1 MTPRPAGPPPAIIR
15 RMADLPARARPRS
28 RRTPPAP
35 RRRVALVTGAGSPD
49 GIGFAAA
56 SLLARRGLAVVI
68 TSTTERIHGRVRALA
83 TLGAEA
89 AGVVADLTDPRS
101 ARAVVD
107 LALERFGRLDVLV
120 NNAGMGR
127 LGAPELVKPFAA
139 FAPAEWRAS
148 LETNLLTAV
157 NVTRAALPALRRA
170 GRGRIV
176 NVTSTTGPV
185 VANPGE
191 SPYAAG
197 KAALT
202 GLTRTLALELARAG
216 LTVNAVAPG
225 WIATAAST
233 PAELRAARA
242 APPGRAGRPEEVAEA
257 IAFLASEGAGYVN
270 GVTLVVDG
278 GNALQERKA

>member
-1 MTPRPAGPPPAIIR
+1 MVRASAGHIIRSMPARPARRRPRRPSAPPP
-15 RMADLPARARPRS
+15 
-28 RRTPPAP
+28 
-35 RRRVALVTGAGSPD
+35 RRVALVTGAGSAD

-56 SLLARRGLAVVI
+56 SLLARRGLAVVV
-68 TSTTERIHGRVRALA
+68 TSTTGRIHQRVAALA
-83 TLGAEA
+83 AQGAEA

-107 LALERFGRLDVLV
+107 LALERFGRLDVVV

-127 LGAPELVKPFAA
+127 VGAPEVVKPFAA
-139 FAPAEWRAS
+139 FTQEEWRAS

-157 NVTRAALPALRRA
+157 NVVRAALPALRRA
-170 GRGRIV
+170 GAGRIV

-216 LTVNAVAPG
+216 ITVNAVAPG

-233 PAELRAARA
+233 PVERRAARA
-242 APPGRAGRPEEVAEA
+242 TPPRRAGRPEEVAEA
-257 IAFLASEGAGYVN
+257 IAFLASAGAGYVN
-270 GVTLVVDG
+270 GATLVVDG
-278 GNALQERKA
+278 GNVLLERKA